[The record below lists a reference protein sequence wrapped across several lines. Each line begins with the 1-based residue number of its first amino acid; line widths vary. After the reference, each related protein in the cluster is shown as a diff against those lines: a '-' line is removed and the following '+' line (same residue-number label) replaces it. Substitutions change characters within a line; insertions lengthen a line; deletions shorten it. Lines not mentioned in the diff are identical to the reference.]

1 MERRTAQPRP
11 NWQQIV
17 EEQGIVYPLTRYPDG
32 SLRPY
37 WDESAY
43 YVFSLSEVEALEDV
57 VEELHSM
64 CLVAAAHIVEQDR
77 YAELGITD
85 RRLAGLVAQSWRRRD
100 ELPSLYGRFD
110 LRYDGSG
117 PAKMLEYNA
126 DTPTSLVEAASAQ
139 WFWME
144 DRFPGADQWNSLH
157 ERLVDAWRRQ
167 AALLPPGPLH
177 FAHSEGDELGED
189 LMTVAYLRETAEQAG
204 IDTEALSVEQ
214 IGWDRLTGRFVDERL
229 RFIRS
234 CFKLYPWEWLA
245 TDRFGP
251 QVLDTLDNGGGTGTT
266 CWIEPA
272 WKMLLS
278 NKALLAILWELFPG
292 HPNLL
297 PSYLD
302 GPRELAAP
310 GSGEAAASG
319 PGGAGVSGPGGAGVS
334 GSGEAGVSGSGEV
347 AAGGGGHGYVAKPLL
362 GREGDGVTVHEP
374 GSPAVLRDEPC
385 CYQELAPLPDFDG
398 NRVVLG
404 AWVVEDEAA
413 GLGIRESAGL
423 VTDEYA
429 RFLPHVIL

>member
-1 MERRTAQPRP
+1 MKRHTIDPRP
-11 NWQQIV
+11 DWQSTV
-17 EEQGIVYPLTRYPDG
+17 EEQGVIYPLTRYPDG

-43 YVFSLSEVEALEDV
+43 YAFSLPEVEALEEV
-57 VEELHSM
+57 VEELHRMS
-64 CLVAAAHIVEQDR
+64 LAAAAHIVETGRFAD
-77 YAELGITD
+77 LGID
-85 RRLAGLVAQSWRRRD
+85 DPRLAGLIAESWHRRA
-100 ELPSLYGRFD
+100 EQPSVYGRFD
-110 LRYDGSG
+110 LRYDGASG
-117 PAKMLEYNA
+117 PAKLLEYNA

-157 ERLVDAWRRQ
+157 ERLVDAWRTQ
-167 AALLPPGPLH
+167 AALLPPGTPLY
-177 FAHSEGDELGED
+177 FAHSAGDELGED
-189 LMTVAYLRETAEQAG
+189 LMTVAYLRETADQAG
-204 IDTEALSVEQ
+204 LSTEAISMED
-214 IGWDRLTGRFVDERL
+214 IGWERLSGRFVDKRF

-251 QVLDTLDNGGGTGTT
+251 QVLDTLDNGGGTGSTL
-266 CWIEPA
+266 WIEPA

-278 NKALLAILWELFPG
+278 NKALLAVLWEIFPD

-297 PSYLD
+297 PAYLD
-302 GPRELAAP
+302 GPRELARTN
-310 GSGEAAASG
+310 
-319 PGGAGVSGPGGAGVS
+319 
-334 GSGEAGVSGSGEV
+334 
-347 AAGGGGHGYVAKPLL
+347 GYVAKPLL
-362 GREGDGVTVHEP
+362 GREGAGVTVHPPGEEP
-374 GSPAVLRDEPC
+374 VLRDEPC

-404 AWVVEDEAA
+404 TWVVEGEAA

-429 RFLPHVIL
+429 RFIPHVIL

>member
-1 MERRTAQPRP
+1 MRRHRTTPRP
-11 NWQQIV
+11 GWQETV
-17 EEQGIVYPLTRYPDG
+17 EAQGLIYPLCRHPDG

-43 YVFSLSEVEALEDV
+43 YSFSLGEVEALEEV
-57 VEELHSM
+57 VAELHEM
-64 CLVAAAHIVEQDR
+64 CLTAAAHIVERERWAD
-77 YAELGITD
+77 LGITD
-85 RRLAGLVAQSWRRRD
+85 ARLAGLIAEAWRRRE

-110 LRYDGSG
+110 LRYDGRDGG

-144 DRFPGADQWNSLH
+144 DRFAAEVPGADQWNSLH
-157 ERLVDAWRRQ
+157 ERLVDAWKRQ
-167 AALLPPGPLH
+167 AALLPPGAPVH
-177 FAHSEGDELGED
+177 FAHSAGDELGED

-204 IDTEALSVEQ
+204 LDTRAISVEN
-214 IGWDRLTGRFVDERL
+214 IGWDALSGRFVDERYGFV
-229 RFIRS
+229 RA

-245 TDRFGP
+245 TDEFGP
-251 QVLDTLDNGGGTGTT
+251 HVLDTLDNGGGTGSTL
-266 CWIEPA
+266 WIEPA

-297 PSYLD
+297 PAYLD
-302 GPRELAAP
+302 GPRELAR
-310 GSGEAAASG
+310 GRGW
-319 PGGAGVSGPGGAGVS
+319 
-334 GSGEAGVSGSGEV
+334 
-347 AAGGGGHGYVAKPLL
+347 VAKPLL
-362 GREGDGVTVHEP
+362 GREGAGVTVHAPGAREP
-374 GSPAVLRDEPC
+374 VVRDEAC

-404 AWVVEDEAA
+404 AWVVEDEPA

-423 VTDEYA
+423 ITDEYA
-429 RFLPHVIL
+429 RFVPHVILPVGC

>member
-1 MERRTAQPRP
+1 MERHTIEPRP
-11 NWQQIV
+11 GWQETV
-17 EEQGIVYPLTRYPDG
+17 EEQGLVYPLTRYPDG

-43 YVFSLSEVEALEDV
+43 YSFSLPEVEALEEV
-57 VEELHSM
+57 VEELHAL
-64 CLVAAAHIVEQDR
+64 CLAAAAHIVEENRFAD
-77 YAELGITD
+77 LGITD
-85 RRLAGLVAQSWRRRD
+85 PRIVARVAESWHRRA

-110 LRYDGSG
+110 LRYDGTG

-126 DTPTSLVEAASAQ
+126 DTPTSLVEAASPQ

-144 DRFPGADQWNSLH
+144 ERFPGADQWNSLH
-157 ERLVDAWRRQ
+157 ERLVDAWKRQ
-167 AALLPPGPLH
+167 AHLLPPGPVH
-177 FAHSEGDELGED
+177 FAHSEADELGED
-189 LMTVAYLRETAEQAG
+189 LMTVAYLRETAQQAG
-204 IDTEALSVEQ
+204 LDTEALSVER
-214 IGWDRLTGRFVDERL
+214 IGWDRLSGRFVDERL
-229 RFIRS
+229 RFVRS
-234 CFKLYPWEWLA
+234 CFKLYPWEWLV

-251 QVLDTLDNGGGTGTT
+251 HVLDTLDNGGGTGTT

-278 NKALLAILWELFPG
+278 NKALLAILWELNPG

-297 PSYLD
+297 PAYLD
-302 GPRELAAP
+302 GPRELASTT
-310 GSGEAAASG
+310 GW
-319 PGGAGVSGPGGAGVS
+319 
-334 GSGEAGVSGSGEV
+334 
-347 AAGGGGHGYVAKPLL
+347 VAKPLL
-362 GREGDGVTVHEP
+362 GREGAGVTLHEAGTEP
-374 GSPAVLRDEPC
+374 FVRDGEAC